1 MTDTELIID
10 YLLKQIEVEAFYDE
24 ADPVLIA
31 DIAEQLNIAYVDYYE
46 TDSSA
51 SLIVKIRADKQ
62 VFYDSGK
69 PRSNEYVIRS
79 HTRPIGGEGVF
90 RAFPPKDSPWTEE
103 QRKGALAL
111 VSILSMNKAKIKVA
125 DRLRYMAFHDVVSGL
140 HNMVY
145 GKGAIL
151 AAIEKGSVTGYATL
165 FLNLRSMSEV
175 NSTFG
180 FETGTMLMFRYAEM
194 FDGLMGEGEA
204 FWRLGGDNFCAFVR
218 KDNLPKIEELINGVD
233 IRFGPNP
240 EEHSVIS
247 ATAGIFC
254 IDDDSLTVNDILD
267 APQQCLGI
275 ARYVKHVQILHYD
288 NEIVRLNERAKRVEA
303 HFDEALANDEFI
315 AYYQPKVSLLY
326 NKLTGAEALCR
337 WQRDGQIIPPD
348 AFIPVLERSRKIC
361 ELDYSMLSRVCR
373 DIKDWI
379 ADGKDVVPVSVNFSR
394 RHLSNMNLAEDIC
407 AIVDEIGIPH
417 EYIVIEFTETTTEAD
432 QQRLRDIVVA
442 LKGSGIKTSIDDFGV
457 GYSSMSMLRDIP
469 FNEIKIDRSF
479 LITDADSEV
488 FLRKMV
494 VMKHIISLSSELGM
508 TCIAEGA
515 ETVDQVD
522 LLFKNGCTRVQGYFF
537 DKPLPVRDFCA
548 RLENPRYTQEHSG
561 NRKRKRQA

>member
-1 MTDTELIID
+1 MSNAG
-10 YLLKQIEVEAFYDE
+10 LLLDFLRKQIEVEEFYGEIDT
-24 ADPVLIA
+24 ALIS
-31 DIAEQLNIAYVDYYE
+31 DIAEQLDIAFVNFYE
-46 TDSSA
+46 TSSPT
-51 SLIVKIRADKQ
+51 SVIFKVENKDH
-62 VFYDSGK
+62 VFYDSGRPHSAECYRK
-69 PRSNEYVIRS
+69 VNIRA
-79 HTRPIGGEGVF
+79 IGGESIF
-90 RAFPPKDSPWTEE
+90 EIYPPEGHVWTEE
-103 QRKGALAL
+103 QRLNVEELAD
-111 VSILSMNKAKIKVA
+111 ILSVCKSRI
-125 DRLRYMAFHDVVSGL
+125 RLMERVKYICFHDMASGFN
-140 HNMVY
+140 NMPY
-145 GKGAIL
+145 GKRAI
-151 AAIEKGSVTGYATL
+151 ATSIDRGDVTDYASM
-165 FLNLRSMSEV
+165 FLNLKNMNEI
-175 NSTFG
+175 NTTFG
-180 FETGTMLMFRYAEM
+180 FEIGTRIMFTYASM
-194 FDGLMGEGEA
+194 FSGLVEEGEA
-204 FWRLGGDNFCAFVR
+204 FWRLGGDNFCAFFR
-218 KDNLPKIEELINGVD
+218 KDKLPKVEELIRGVD
-233 IRFGPNP
+233 IHFGANP
-240 EEHSVIS
+240 EEHCVVS
-247 ATAGIFC
+247 ATAGIFL
-254 IDDDSLTVNDILD
+254 IDDPGLSANDILD
-267 APQQCLGI
+267 ASQQSLGI
-275 ARYVKHVQILHYD
+275 ARYVKRVQILYYD
-288 NEIVRLNERAKRVEA
+288 NEIIRLNEHAKRVEA
-303 HFDEALANDEFI
+303 HFDEALARDEFI
-315 AYYQPKVSLLY
+315 AFYQPKVSLLY
-326 NKLTGAEALCR
+326 NKLVGAEALCR
-337 WQRDGQIIPPD
+337 WSREDGLIPPD

-361 ELDYSMLSRVCR
+361 DLDYSMLSRVCR

-432 QQRLRDIVVA
+432 QQRLRDIVMR
-442 LKGSGIKTSIDDFGV
+442 LKAGGIKTSIDDFGV

-537 DKPLPVRDFCA
+537 DKPLPVRDFCS